1 MTRPRTI
8 LCDAQAAAG
17 ADLGVVEAL
26 ARLAL
31 AARRAGLELALVGV
45 TSELRELIALAGL
58 ERVLLGGEA
67 LGEPEQREETHGI
80 EEERQLDDGIA

>member
-8 LCDAQAAAG
+8 LCDTGAAGG

-45 TSELRELIALAGL
+45 TSDLRELIALAGL

-67 LGEPEQREETHGI
+67 RGEPEQREEAPGV
-80 EEERQLDDGIA
+80 EEERQLDDGSA

>member
-8 LCDAQAAAG
+8 LCDARGAEG

-45 TSELRELIALAGL
+45 TSELRGLIALAGL

-67 LGEPEQREETHGI
+67 LGEPEQREETPGV
-80 EEERQLDDGIA
+80 EKERQLDDGSA